1 MKDEIIRVL
10 HYERFQGGEETPR
23 NLHLL
28 CISCEDEFSRHCL
41 TALPPVGYQIT
52 VTNDQAQAISLLSET
67 AVDLVIIGN
76 TMKLKDRAALIFS
89 VKHESPRDFRFVA
102 ACSWRACR
110 PFRGFRGDL
119 YRIYRIPVSNN
130 PRSRGS
136 IQVEASIT
144 RAKITTSMIHYL
156 HSRVRHGYRD
166 LSFLTIA
173 GILSASAAPTAGP

>member
-1 MKDEIIRVL
+1 MMKDEIIRVL

-76 TMKLKDRAALIFS
+76 TTKLKDRAALIFS
-89 VKHESPRDFRFVA
+89 VKHESPETFVLLLLARGEPVDPFADFVVTCTEYTEYLSRIIHDLVA
-102 ACSWRACR
+102 AS
-110 PFRGFRGDL
+110 
-119 YRIYRIPVSNN
+119 
-130 PRSRGS
+130 RSRRLS
-136 IQVEASIT
+136 PV
-144 RAKITTSMIHYL
+144 RK
-156 HSRVRHGYRD
+156 SRRV
-166 LSFLTIA
+166 
-173 GILSASAAPTAGP
+173 